1 MAVTVVVAVTGVVAA
16 MAATPVISAAA
27 VATATMASATA
38 TAPVSATTACSL
50 GIDGDCRNA
59 HGGDGRYD
67 QRFDRSHIDAPWSRS
82 SPAFS
87 IRPRRGARAIGVRQP
102 GNA

>member
-1 MAVTVVVAVTGVVAA
+1 

-27 VATATMASATA
+27 VATATMASATVASA